1 MEKMMQSAGEGIN
14 WAEWSYIQKKVVHQ
28 NNRLQFIIIIM
39 TTLRTFQDKQMQW
52 TVVYL
57 CAK

>member
-1 MEKMMQSAGEGIN
+1 MQSAGEGIN

-28 NNRLQFIIIIM
+28 NNRLQLIIIIM